1 MARGFAA
8 ASDSLGLGEL
18 SSSSPSSL
26 SSRGH
31 LGSDSGSTATRY
43 LLRKQQRLLNG
54 PSRGIRASSPMGRVI
69 LINSPIEAN
78 SDESDIIHAVR
89 VEKSTAGRLGFSVR
103 GGSEHG
109 LGIFVSKVEGGSS
122 AERAGLRVGDKIS
135 EVNGLSLE
143 STTMASAV
151 KALTRS
157 SRLRMTVRRM
167 GRVPGIK
174 SSKEKT
180 TWVDVVNQRL
190 VVERC
195 GSSPADRGSGDAV
208 RRIVHLYTT
217 SDDLC
222 LGFNIRGGKEFGL
235 GIYVSRVDPGGLAE
249 ENGIKVGDQ
258 VLAANGVRF
267 DDISHSQAVE
277 VLKGQTHTM
286 LTVKETG
293 RYPAYKEMVSEYC
306 WLDRLSDGAGAPQ
319 QLCPASAS
327 ESSSSVSSYASSTPY
342 SWGSLPSDRAD
353 TCLGPAELGDQA
365 PGWGRA
371 DTAMQTEPDVGG
383 RMETWCS
390 VRPTVI
396 LKDTAIR
403 SDGPPPSRCL
413 DSALPESP
421 KTALLLALGRPRP
434 PITRSRSQLT
444 LWEEKK
450 QQKEKSG
457 SPGEK
462 GALQRSKTLMNLFF
476 KGGRQGRLA
485 GDGLREAWTLDCRSP
500 AKARPCLDL
509 EKGSTGP
516 VQKFVPRRLRGDW
529 ERGRALLLARS
540 GSPASQLPSTDERV
554 QAWDSRRPLIQDLAR
569 RLLTEDE
576 VLAVTRHCSRAHSDL
591 PSEALR
597 GSASVQLTALR
608 GSPAPRSRSAE
619 FLTVWD
625 EVCLLCPRGRSGA
638 WHAEGA
644 ERRPVNLGCA
654 RTCGRFCAYVHE
666 GGVEDLVR
674 PLLAILDRPEK
685 LLLLRDIRSV
695 VVPTDLGRFES
706 MVTPAELEAFEA
718 LKSRAVWPPTLRPAQ
733 QDTPPKR
740 HLVTPVPDSRGG
752 FYLLPVNRGLPE
764 HLEALRVSPS
774 ASAPPRPRKGPPPL
788 QDVPV
793 EAFGAHRVT
802 RTPPP
807 QPPALAPRP
816 PWPNW
821 LLAEALSPEDGQRS
835 PGHGPAGARS
845 RSRSRGRG
853 KSPGHGRSPSPAPLP
868 TVSMAAGRHH
878 SPQKARPP
886 LPQPLGCQVAKVE
899 DRPGPWE
906 DGKGSAAEE
915 AAGQTPGGEL
925 RTVALSKTKPSLGIS
940 ISGGIESKVQPM
952 VKIEKIFPGGAAFL
966 SGALQAGFELVA
978 VDGESL
984 EEVTHQRAVD
994 TIRRAYRNKAQEP
1007 MQLVVRV
1014 PGPGLSPSALDPSAL
1029 TDQRLPSDRPSAP
1042 QPLNAAPGPS
1052 HWLLEPPVEA
1062 RLLQRTPSLVPS
1074 PTLDS

>member
-509 EKGSTGP
+509 EKASDSSCLKACTAPHTCPSASVAPSFPWVGSALVMEIFSLPPLALSEVSGRQDFAARQAQAPSRQACHPVQAPALRFRAGAQILQLDLLSSPGSTGP

-740 HLVTPVPDSRGG
+740 HLVTPVP
-752 FYLLPVNRGLPE
+752 
-764 HLEALRVSPS
+764 A
-774 ASAPPRPRKGPPPL
+774 ARPG
-788 QDVPV
+788 
-793 EAFGAHRVT
+793 
-802 RTPPP
+802 
-807 QPPALAPRP
+807 
-816 PWPNW
+816 
-821 LLAEALSPEDGQRS
+821 
-835 PGHGPAGARS
+835 
-845 RSRSRGRG
+845 
-853 KSPGHGRSPSPAPLP
+853 SPAPL
-868 TVSMAAGRHH
+868 A
-878 SPQKARPP
+878 
-886 LPQPLGCQVAKVE
+886 
-899 DRPGPWE
+899 
-906 DGKGSAAEE
+906 
-915 AAGQTPGGEL
+915 
-925 RTVALSKTKPSLGIS
+925 
-940 ISGGIESKVQPM
+940 
-952 VKIEKIFPGGAAFL
+952 
-966 SGALQAGFELVA
+966 
-978 VDGESL
+978 
-984 EEVTHQRAVD
+984 
-994 TIRRAYRNKAQEP
+994 
-1007 MQLVVRV
+1007 
-1014 PGPGLSPSALDPSAL
+1014 
-1029 TDQRLPSDRPSAP
+1029 
-1042 QPLNAAPGPS
+1042 
-1052 HWLLEPPVEA
+1052 
-1062 RLLQRTPSLVPS
+1062 
-1074 PTLDS
+1074 